1 MSCYNDLVDNV
12 ATLMKY
18 WYKNEVSGCYKEGMS
33 APTPSEYV
41 ITTDSMK
48 TAIKCTLISD
58 DDIMCVIAEH
68 ISNPW
73 DVMNGGE
80 PNYDCGDSA
89 YVRFWFDCAKAF
101 YDEVNPTIS
110 AMMNNDHWN
119 D

>member
-1 MSCYNDLVDNV
+1 MSCYGDLVDNV

-18 WYKNEVSGCYKEGMS
+18 WYENEVGDCYKEGMS
-33 APTPSEYV
+33 APTPREYV
-41 ITTDSMK
+41 ITTDSMD
-48 TAIKCTLISD
+48 TAIKRTLISD

-73 DVMNGGE
+73 DVMNGEE
-80 PNYDCGDSA
+80 PDYDGGDDA
-89 YVRFWFDCAKAF
+89 YVRFWTDCSKAF

-110 AMMNNDHWN
+110 AMINNDHWN

>member
-1 MSCYNDLVDNV
+1 
-12 ATLMKY
+12 MKY
-18 WYKNEVSGCYKEGMS
+18 WYENEVSDCHKEGMS

-48 TAIKCTLISD
+48 TAIKHTLISD

-68 ISNPW
+68 ISNPR

-80 PNYDCGDSA
+80 PDYACGDSA
-89 YVRFWFDCAKAF
+89 YVCFWFDCAKAF
-101 YDEVNPTIS
+101 YDGVNPAIS